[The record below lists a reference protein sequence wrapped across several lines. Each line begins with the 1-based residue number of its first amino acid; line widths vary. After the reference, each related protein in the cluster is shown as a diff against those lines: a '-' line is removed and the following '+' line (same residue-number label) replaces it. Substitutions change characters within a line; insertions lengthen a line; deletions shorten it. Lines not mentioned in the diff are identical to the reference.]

1 MVKKKLDSFRLLN
14 ITVVVNILF
23 FVSFITSIVMSIT
36 MEKKDLIYIC
46 PIVIITI
53 FLKYI
58 SLTKKE
64 ADPLFIIVILAFIGI
79 NILTFYSFKDFFV
92 SISLLTAGY
101 LLLYTLILRKYLNK
115 SKLKSIL
122 SLSVLIG
129 VLLVGYIIYA
139 VVDLLIGHVPDHKL
153 FFVFLVATC
162 LFVYAI
168 TFAVIYINDN
178 YANGTILLTSGVC
191 TIFNLALAPINEY
204 FFYNKTF
211 TVLLIIC
218 HLLSLYLFMIFI
230 SKTKVSDAKEEKI
243 DYFE

>member
-1 MVKKKLDSFRLLN
+1 MVKKKSDSFRLLN
-14 ITVVVNILF
+14 IAVIVNILF
-23 FVSFITSIVMSIT
+23 FVSFITAIVISIT

-46 PIVIITI
+46 PIVILTI
-53 FLKYI
+53 LLKYI
-58 SLTKKE
+58 SLTKRK

-79 NILTFYSFKDFFV
+79 NILTFYSFKHFFV
-92 SISLLTAGY
+92 SIALLTAGY
-101 LLLYTLILRKYLNK
+101 LLLYTLILKKYLNK

-129 VLLVGYIIYA
+129 TLLVGYIIYA
-139 VVDLLIGHVPDHKL
+139 VVDLLIGHVPDQKL
-153 FFVFLVATC
+153 FFVFLVAVC
-162 LFVYAI
+162 LFIYAI

-191 TIFNLALAPINEY
+191 TIFNLGLAPINEY
-204 FFYNKTF
+204 FLYNKTF
-211 TVLLIIC
+211 TVLLIIS

-230 SKTKVSDAKEEKI
+230 SKTKVSDGEDVKI

>member
-14 ITVVVNILF
+14 ITIVVNILF
-23 FVSFITSIVMSIT
+23 IVSFLTSVVMSIT

-46 PIVIITI
+46 PIVILTI
-53 FLKYI
+53 LLKYI
-58 SLTKKE
+58 SLTKRK
-64 ADPLFIIVILAFIGI
+64 ADPLFILVLLAFFGI
-79 NILTFYSFKDFFV
+79 NVLTFYSFKDFFI
-92 SISLLTAGY
+92 SISLLTSGY
-101 LLLYTLILRKYLNK
+101 LLLYTLILKKYLNK

-129 VLLVGYIIYA
+129 VFLVGYVIYS

-153 FFVFLVATC
+153 FFVFLVAVC
-162 LFVYAI
+162 LFIYAI

-178 YANGTILLTSGVC
+178 YANGPILLSSGVC
-191 TIFNLALAPINEY
+191 TIFNLGMAPINEY

-218 HLLSLYLFMIFI
+218 HFMSLYLFMIFI
-230 SKTKVSDAKEEKI
+230 SKTKVIDAKNGTT